1 VTVPAHPLCGELLAA
16 SAFRRFGGVLHLV
29 VELPDGSPGTIRADA
44 TDVLATAASQEPQ
57 TVLDAG
63 GVRALRLLV
72 TAMGDAGR
80 GGRGAEAAN
89 RFDLPLFAPTTSGR

>member
-1 VTVPAHPLCGELLAA
+1 
-16 SAFRRFGGVLHLV
+16 LHLV

-44 TDVLATAASQEPQ
+44 TGVLAVAEPLAAG

-63 GVRALRLLV
+63 GVRALRAPV
-72 TAMGDAGR
+72 TAMGDAGSR
-80 GGRGAEAAN
+80 GCGAEAAN